1 MNGDYEAI
9 LAVVRNLVA
18 VAFEGFMFVLPHA
31 EAIVGV
37 RIPIFQ
43 VARSFRF
50 TREFTSF
57 LQLICA

>member
-9 LAVVRNLVA
+9 RAVVRKPVA

-31 EAIVGV
+31 EAIVGL

-43 VARSFRF
+43 VAKSLPSAGSL
-50 TREFTSF
+50 ENLPLSYK
-57 LQLICA
+57 